1 VRALLPSGT
10 VRWLHIRLQVTFT
23 RIDGQ
28 LRADRGFCAARD
40 VTTERQAEGKLRQAQ
55 RMTESVI
62 EGAGAL
68 VYAKD
73 LSGRYILFNHAWRS
87 QNSLS
92 PEQALGCT
100 DEQLFGP
107 EAAARLRANDQQVV
121 QSGEPLLVQERVLV
135 RGRAITYRSS
145 KFPLFDDSGRI
156 HAVCGVSTDITDVVE
171 ADRRKDEFL
180 ATLAH
185 ELRNPLAPIRN
196 GLEILRRSG
205 ELSPKAERT
214 REIMERQF
222 RHLVRLVDDLLDV
235 SRISRG
241 KLELRL
247 QPTTLQQCIAEALE
261 ASQAA
266 IDAAGH
272 TLSVDLPE
280 QPLALQGDVTRLAQV
295 VSNLVN
301 NSVRYTPAGGHV
313 RVSAS
318 AEAGQAV
325 VRVSD
330 DGAGITDDTLPLV
343 FDLFAQGAEARRQV
357 HGGLGIGLWLVR
369 KLVEMHQG
377 TIEAHSRG
385 PGQGSTFTV
394 RVPLTAPEG

>member
-1 VRALLPSGT
+1 MVVPRQAIFDRVHPDDRQRYLDAITATIDPQGSGAAGHRRARPAAQRHRALAAHPAAGDLQRG
-10 VRWLHIRLQVTFT
+10 RRQLHVPTAATAR
-23 RIDGQ
+23 
-28 LRADRGFCAARD
+28 RATSPPNGRPRPGCAH
-40 VTTERQAEGKLRQAQ
+40 AQ

-73 LSGRYILFNHAWRS
+73 LDGRYILFNQAWRS

-92 PEQALGCT
+92 PEQALGIHRRAAVR
-100 DEQLFGP
+100 P
-107 EAAARLRANDQQVV
+107 EAAARLRANDLQVV
-121 QSGEPLLVQERVLV
+121 QSGEPLQAQERVMV

-145 KFPLFDDSGRI
+145 KFPLFDEAGRI

-196 GLEILRRSG
+196 GLEILRRTG
-205 ELSPKAERT
+205 ELSPKAEHT
-214 REIMERQF
+214 RQVMERQF

-241 KLELRL
+241 KLELRV
-247 QPTTLQQCIAEALE
+247 QPTTLQQCITEALE

-266 IDAAGH
+266 IEAAGH
-272 TLSVDLPE
+272 ALSVDLPA

-301 NSVRYTPAGGHV
+301 NSVRYTPPGGMC
-313 RVSAS
+313 AS
-318 AEAGQAV
+318 AP
-325 VRVSD
+325 VR
-330 DGAGITDDTLPLV
+330 
-343 FDLFAQGAEARRQV
+343 RRDRPWC
-357 HGGLGIGLWLVR
+357 G
-369 KLVEMHQG
+369 
-377 TIEAHSRG
+377 
-385 PGQGSTFTV
+385 
-394 RVPLTAPEG
+394 